1 MDNDNSGFIE
11 TSEVKELLD
20 DVYEGQAPAFEVQAF
35 IGFFDKNNDGKISWS
50 EFESGLGAAMAKRPE
65 NPFLKSL
72 PESLYDDDEEEEE
85 LIDIEPDVS
94 GEVSIELEDGEVIKV
109 EAKEY
114 IQSLKKEAE
123 ALKEALRREKLGPQ
137 SSNNSVPGMAPQV
150 KDDFGGITQY
160 IASRQGDIKALTEG
174 IQPEIVETMK
184 LLVDFVL
191 EGGDSGK
198 GKNIPKEEV
207 EMELPGSALQQLA
220 LWQLVLGY
228 RLREAEA
235 TGEYLKLLE

>member
-1 MDNDNSGFIE
+1 M
-11 TSEVKELLD
+11 
-20 DVYEGQAPAFEVQAF
+20 
-35 IGFFDKNNDGKISWS
+35 
-50 EFESGLGAAMAKRPE
+50 
-65 NPFLKSL
+65 
-72 PESLYDDDEEEEE
+72 
-85 LIDIEPDVS
+85 
-94 GEVSIELEDGEVIKV
+94 

-114 IQSLKKEAE
+114 IQSLKSEAE
-123 ALKEALRREKLGPQ
+123 SLKEALRRAKLGPQ
-137 SSNNSVPGMAPQV
+137 PSNGSILGASAASQASP
-150 KDDFGGITQY
+150 DDFGGIAQY
-160 IASRQGDIKALTEG
+160 IAARQGDIKALTEG

-184 LLVDFVL
+184 MLVDFVL

-198 GKNIPKEEV
+198 RKDVPKDQI

>member
-1 MDNDNSGFIE
+1 
-11 TSEVKELLD
+11 
-20 DVYEGQAPAFEVQAF
+20 
-35 IGFFDKNNDGKISWS
+35 
-50 EFESGLGAAMAKRPE
+50 MAQKTE
-65 NPFLKSL
+65 NPFLKFL
-72 PESLYDDDEEEEE
+72 PDSMDDGDEEDDDTE
-85 LIDIEPDVS
+85 LEEPDIS
-94 GEVSIELEDGEVIKV
+94 GEVNIELESGEVVKI
-109 EAKEY
+109 EAREY
-114 IQSLKKEAE
+114 IKSLKEEAE
-123 ALKEALRREKLGPQ
+123 SLKAALRREKLGPQ
-137 SSNNSVPGMAPQV
+137 GSKNNGNLTEMAPGG
-150 KDDFGGITQY
+150 DDFGGIAQY

-184 LLVDFVL
+184 MLVDFVL

-198 GKNIPKEEV
+198 GKKIPKEEV